1 MDGGANLVAPDGP
14 SAFLAVKIPDCGP
27 ECSTVA
33 TSETRCGALHVESA
47 VSPGPNVLRKA
58 ALSHARR
65 LYTSIITA
73 LAVVLIFGQTGH
85 AATSLHPTRGMNGI
99 VTSSS
104 RIASEVGVEIMK
116 KGGNAV
122 DAAVA
127 TAFAMAVTWPTA
139 GNIGGGGFLVY
150 HGADGEATTFDFRE
164 KAPLASTKTMYLDED
179 GNVRDN
185 SNHDGILAVGVPG
198 TVAGLELAHQRL
210 GSLPWEDLLQPAIDL
225 ARDGMPIS
233 WYLHD
238 SFKRLERHWERYPSS
253 AKVFLKADGS
263 YYQPGDTWKQPDLAR
278 TLERIQRDGKDGFY
292 GGETARLVAEF
303 MAANGGIITEE
314 DLAKYEAQ
322 EREPIRG
329 TYRGHEVVSMP
340 PPSSGGVVLVQMLNI
355 LEGFDLNE
363 IGHNSALY
371 LHLLTESMRRAYADR
386 ANYLGDPDFNEDM
399 PLDRLTSKAHA
410 ERQRQ
415 SIVMHAKSES
425 DPARFAQVYES
436 EETTHFSVV
445 DGDGNMVSLTYT
457 LEQGYGTKIVVEG
470 AGFLLNN
477 EMGDFNARPGVTTAE
492 GWIGTEPNQIRPEQR
507 MLSSMTPTIVAK
519 NGVPLFATGTP
530 GGKTIINT
538 TMQTILN
545 VIDHEMNIARA
556 ISAPRI
562 HHQWL
567 PDSTRMEAGA
577 FSVDTVKLYEQRGHV
592 IRETRGI
599 GSAMGV
605 YRDPETGILYG
616 ASDPR
621 AEDGGAVAY

>member
-1 MDGGANLVAPDGP
+1 MNQNRIRNFFITVVTTLFLVGTIASANTSRHPVRGNNGVVA
-14 SAFLAVKIPDCGP
+14 
-27 ECSTVA
+27 
-33 TSETRCGALHVESA
+33 
-47 VSPGPNVLRKA
+47 
-58 ALSHARR
+58 
-65 LYTSIITA
+65 
-73 LAVVLIFGQTGH
+73 
-85 AATSLHPTRGMNGI
+85 
-99 VTSSS
+99 SSS
-104 RIASEVGVEIMK
+104 MIASKVGVEIMK

-150 HGADGEATTFDFRE
+150 HGADGEATAFDFRE

-198 TVAGLELAHQRL
+198 TVAGLELAHQRF
-210 GSLPWEDLLQPAIDL
+210 GSLSWDELLQPAIDL

-238 SFKRLERHWERYPSS
+238 SFKRNNSRWQQYPSS

-263 YYQPGDTWKQPDLAR
+263 FYQPGDTWKQPDLAA

-292 GGETARLVAEF
+292 KGETARLIADF
-303 MAANGGIITEE
+303 MAANDGIITAE
-314 DLAKYEAQ
+314 DLAKYEAR

-329 TYRGHEVVSMP
+329 TYRGYEVVSMP
-340 PPSSGGVVLVQMLNI
+340 PPSSGGVALVQMLNI
-355 LEGFDLNE
+355 LEGFDLRG

-386 ANYLGDPDFNEDM
+386 ANYLGDADFNEDM
-399 PLDRLTSKAHA
+399 PLAMLTSKEHA
-410 ERQRQ
+410 QKQRET
-415 SIVMHAKSES
+415 IVMHSASES
-425 DPARFAQVYES
+425 DPARFAAIYES

-445 DGDGNMVSLTYT
+445 DKDGNMVSLTYT
-457 LEQGYGTKIVVEG
+457 LENGYGSKIVVEG

-477 EMGDFNARPGVTTAE
+477 EMGDFNARPGVTDE
-492 GWIGTEPNQIRPEQR
+492 RGWIGTEPNQIRPEQR
-507 MLSSMTPTIVAK
+507 MLSSMTPAIIAK
-519 NGVPLFATGTP
+519 DGVPLFATGTP

-545 VIDHEMNIARA
+545 VIDHDMNIARA
-556 ISAPRI
+556 IDAPRI

-567 PDSTRMEAGA
+567 PDSTRMETGG
-577 FSVDTVKLYEQRGHV
+577 FSADTVRLYEQRGHE
-592 IRETRGI
+592 IRETRAI
-599 GSAMGV
+599 GSAMAV
-605 YRDPETGILYG
+605 YRDPETGVLSG
-616 ASDPR
+616 AADPR
-621 AEDGGAVAY
+621 DEDGGAVAY